1 MHAQLD
7 GHGLHGNHWQGAQTH
22 GQLKEIERKISDL
35 CFDSNWMNSYLF
47 CGGVVIT
54 SDVVGLG
61 VVVVV
66 VVVVVCAGGALHGG
80 GQPHGEQGHLFQIKA

>member
-7 GHGLHGNHWQGAQTH
+7 GHGLHGNHWQGAHTH
-22 GQLKEIERKISDL
+22 GQLMEIVRNISNL

-66 VVVVVCAGGALHGG
+66 VVVGGGLHGG
-80 GQPHGEQGHLFQIKA
+80 GQAHGEQGHLFQIKA